1 MCRCPVASPR
11 ALHCALGQKEISSG
25 VAMDSQELCATERVF
40 MSVPTERVAEEGMCL
55 RHFQKGAAGV

>member
-11 ALHCALGQKEISSG
+11 ALHRALGQKISSG
-25 VAMDSQELCATERVF
+25 AAMDSQELCATERVF
-40 MSVPTERVAEEGMCL
+40 ISVPTERVAEEGMCL